1 MRRRWM
7 TGLVLGLLVA
17 GSSVALAQEEEQE
30 DKPRRSR
37 DVITADEIAERGDLQ
52 TAWDAVKRLRPAF
65 LRVRGARSGTSGMD
79 VLRIYIDNV
88 AEDGED
94 ALKRISADAVWEIRR
109 LSASDATFRYG
120 RDHPQGAIVV
130 TTRRTMPPRL

>member
-1 MRRRWM
+1 MVGM
-7 TGLVLGLLVA
+7 VLGLLVV
-17 GSSVALAQEEEQE
+17 GSSVARAQEEEKE

-65 LRVRGARSGTSGMD
+65 LRVRGSRSGTSGMD
-79 VLRIYIDNV
+79 VLRIYIDT
-88 AEDGED
+88 
-94 ALKRISADAVWEIRR
+94 LKSISADAVLEIRR

-130 TTRRTMPPRL
+130 TTRRTMPLLR